1 MQQAELSAAKSCTRC
16 LTRDRPSTGQ
26 ACSQKHEGGNAM
38 ATTADNPATAKST
51 ASAER
56 AHVTTVRMS
65 IADIARFLQDNLGQR
80 LTARITNI
88 SDPRQVGKW
97 VSGDS
102 APRQEAEDRLRA
114 ALQVF
119 QLIQD
124 AESLHTAR
132 AWMIGMNPQ
141 LEDEAPLTVIA
152 DGRFKDVMVA
162 ARAYVDG
169 G

>member
-1 MQQAELSAAKSCTRC
+1 MPITANSPAPGKSAV
-16 LTRDRPSTGQ
+16 
-26 ACSQKHEGGNAM
+26 
-38 ATTADNPATAKST
+38 
-51 ASAER
+51 SAER
-56 AHVTTVRMS
+56 AHLSTVRMS
-65 IADIARFLQDNLGQR
+65 IADIARFLQENLGQR

-88 SDPRQVGKW
+88 NDARQVGKW
-97 VSGDS
+97 ANGTSV
-102 APRQEAEDRLRA
+102 PRQEAEERLRA

-124 AESLHTAR
+124 AESLYTAR

-141 LEDEAPLTVIA
+141 LQDESPLTVIA
-152 DGRFKDVMVA
+152 DGRFRDVMVA

>member
-1 MQQAELSAAKSCTRC
+1 M
-16 LTRDRPSTGQ
+16 P
-26 ACSQKHEGGNAM
+26 
-38 ATTADNPATAKST
+38 TTAANASADPKST

-56 AHVTTVRMS
+56 AHAVTVRMS

-97 VSGDS
+97 ALGNS
-102 APRQEAEDRLRA
+102 APRQDAEDRLRA

-124 AESLHTAR
+124 AESLYTAR

-152 DGRFKDVMVA
+152 EGRYKDVMVA

>member
-1 MQQAELSAAKSCTRC
+1 M
-16 LTRDRPSTGQ
+16 P
-26 ACSQKHEGGNAM
+26 
-38 ATTADNPATAKST
+38 TTAPSPTVGVKALPKSV

-56 AHVTTVRMS
+56 AHVATVRMS
-65 IADIARFLQDNLGQR
+65 VADIARFLQDNLGQR

-97 VSGDS
+97 ASGES
-102 APRQEAEDRLRA
+102 APRQDAEERLRA

-124 AESLHTAR
+124 AESLYTAR
-132 AWMIGMNPQ
+132 AWLIGMNPQ
-141 LEDEAPLTVIA
+141 LEDEAPLTVIS
-152 DGRFKDVMVA
+152 DGRFRDVMVA

>member
-1 MQQAELSAAKSCTRC
+1 MPNTANTPAIARSA
-16 LTRDRPSTGQ
+16 
-26 ACSQKHEGGNAM
+26 
-38 ATTADNPATAKST
+38 

-56 AHVTTVRMS
+56 AHLATVRMS
-65 IADIARFLQDNLGQR
+65 TADIARFLQDNLGQR

-97 VSGDS
+97 ACGDS
-102 APRQEAEDRLRA
+102 APRQDAEDRLRA

-124 AESLHTAR
+124 AESLYTAR
-132 AWMIGMNPQ
+132 AWLIGMNPQ

-152 DGRFKDVMVA
+152 EGRFRDVMVA

>member
-1 MQQAELSAAKSCTRC
+1 M
-16 LTRDRPSTGQ
+16 PSTILY
-26 ACSQKHEGGNAM
+26 
-38 ATTADNPATAKST
+38 PAVTSRSA

-56 AHVTTVRMS
+56 AHIATVRMP
-65 IADIARFLQDNLGQR
+65 IAEIARFLQDNLGQR
-80 LTARITNI
+80 LTARIAKI
-88 SDPRQVGKW
+88 SDAKQVGKW
-97 VSGDS
+97 AAGDIT
-102 APRQEAEDRLRA
+102 PRHESEERLRA

-124 AESLHTAR
+124 AESLYTAR

-141 LEDEAPLTVIA
+141 LEDEAPAQCIA
-152 DGRFKDVMVA
+152 EGRFKDVMVA

>member
-1 MQQAELSAAKSCTRC
+1 MPITANDTAVARSAAS
-16 LTRDRPSTGQ
+16 
-26 ACSQKHEGGNAM
+26 
-38 ATTADNPATAKST
+38 AD
-51 ASAER
+51 R
-56 AHVTTVRMS
+56 AHVATVRMS

-97 VSGDS
+97 ACGDS
-102 APRQEAEDRLRA
+102 TPRQDAEDRLRA

-124 AESLHTAR
+124 AESLYTAR
-132 AWMIGMNPQ
+132 AWLIGMNPQ
-141 LEDEAPLTVIA
+141 LDDQPPLTVIA
-152 DGRFKDVMVA
+152 EGRFRDVMVA

>member
-1 MQQAELSAAKSCTRC
+1 MLAFNSSSVAKSDGIAR
-16 LTRDRPSTGQ
+16 Q
-26 ACSQKHEGGNAM
+26 AHL
-38 ATTADNPATAKST
+38 
-51 ASAER
+51 
-56 AHVTTVRMS
+56 TTVRMS

-80 LTARITNI
+80 LTARITKV
-88 SDPRQVGKW
+88 SDSRQVGKW
-97 VSGDS
+97 ASGD
-102 APRQEAEDRLRA
+102 AVPRQDAEDRLRA

-132 AWMIGMNPQ
+132 AWLIGMNPQ
-141 LEDEAPLTVIA
+141 LDDEAPLTVIA
-152 DGRFKDVMVA
+152 DGRFRDVMVA

>member
-1 MQQAELSAAKSCTRC
+1 MTPQPHTTVAKS
-16 LTRDRPSTGQ
+16 
-26 ACSQKHEGGNAM
+26 A
-38 ATTADNPATAKST
+38 

-56 AHVTTVRMS
+56 AHAITVRMH
-65 IADIARFLQDNLGQR
+65 IDEIARFLQDNLGQR
-80 LTARITNI
+80 LTARLAGI
-88 SDPRQVGKW
+88 SDPKQVGRW
-97 VSGDS
+97 ASGDTV
-102 APRQEAEDRLRA
+102 PRPDAEERLRA

-124 AESLHTAR
+124 AESLYTAR

-141 LEDEAPLTVIA
+141 LEDQAPAQCIA
-152 DGRFKDVMVA
+152 DGRLRDVMVA

>member
-1 MQQAELSAAKSCTRC
+1 MT
-16 LTRDRPSTGQ
+16 
-26 ACSQKHEGGNAM
+26 
-38 ATTADNPATAKST
+38 TTADSPAPTKSA

-56 AHVTTVRMS
+56 AHLATVRMS
-65 IADIARFLQDNLGQR
+65 IADIARFLQENLGQR

-88 SDPRQVGKW
+88 NDARQVGKW
-97 VSGDS
+97 ASGTS
-102 APRQEAEDRLRA
+102 APRQEAEERLRA

-124 AESLHTAR
+124 AESLYTAR

-141 LEDEAPLTVIA
+141 LQDEAPLTVIA
-152 DGRFKDVMVA
+152 DGRFRDVMVA

>member
-1 MQQAELSAAKSCTRC
+1 
-16 LTRDRPSTGQ
+16 
-26 ACSQKHEGGNAM
+26 M
-38 ATTADNPATAKST
+38 ATTANNPAAAKSA

-88 SDPRQVGKW
+88 NDPRQVGKW
-97 VSGDS
+97 ASGDS

-124 AESLHTAR
+124 AESLYTAR

-141 LEDEAPLTVIA
+141 LE
-152 DGRFKDVMVA
+152 
-162 ARAYVDG
+162 
-169 G
+169 

>member
-1 MQQAELSAAKSCTRC
+1 
-16 LTRDRPSTGQ
+16 
-26 ACSQKHEGGNAM
+26 M
-38 ATTADNPATAKST
+38 ATTANNPAAAKSA

-88 SDPRQVGKW
+88 NDPRQVGKW
-97 VSGDS
+97 ASGDS
-102 APRQEAEDRLRA
+102 APRQEAEERLRA
-114 ALQVF
+114 ALQVL

-124 AESLHTAR
+124 AESLYTAR

>member
-1 MQQAELSAAKSCTRC
+1 MPSDTTTSPSAVAVAVAVPKS
-16 LTRDRPSTGQ
+16 
-26 ACSQKHEGGNAM
+26 A
-38 ATTADNPATAKST
+38 

-56 AHVTTVRMS
+56 AHADSVRMGIS
-65 IADIARFLQDNLGQR
+65 EIARFLQENLGQR
-80 LTARITNI
+80 LTARIAGI
-88 SDPRQVGKW
+88 SDPKQVGKW
-97 VSGDS
+97 ASG
-102 APRQEAEDRLRA
+102 AAEPRPEAEERLRA

-119 QLIQD
+119 RLIHD

-141 LEDEAPLTVIA
+141 LEDEAPAQCIA
-152 DGRFKDVMVA
+152 DGRRRDVMVA